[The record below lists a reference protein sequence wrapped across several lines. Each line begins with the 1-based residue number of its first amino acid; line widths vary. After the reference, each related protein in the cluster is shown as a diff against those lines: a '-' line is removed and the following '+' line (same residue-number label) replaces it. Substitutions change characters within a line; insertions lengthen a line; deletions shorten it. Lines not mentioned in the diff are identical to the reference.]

1 MGFFEASFEIIEEK
15 DCPMQYCRGDHF
27 YLSGLAFSA
36 PKDKATCLFLAREV
50 TELMIRK
57 LGEQQFFSQKEGRTN
72 FNCSGCT
79 GLIKLQLKKKDEGEY
94 ATLHMRMLA
103 KADSVGSQTKDIESL
118 SSMLNSFSIFQVL
131 DDQSITDLMTYV
143 KVKSYN
149 VDETVIQKG
158 DESKAVYMILT
169 GQVEVRDNE
178 KVIAYLGRG
187 EIFGEMSMLTGN
199 PVGATISVVEPAK
212 VLSIRNEQFRHM
224 LVQYPAIQMNITK
237 ILAQRL
243 NATNLLKMKEVPASF
258 SGRLS
263 EIPIAELCQFLNN
276 NSKTGSALLET
287 LHGEGVISFLNG
299 EMVRAQFKNYTET
312 KAFYEILKESEGS
325 FTFTPGLSDSENNL
339 PPIGSFMN
347 LLMEGLQKI
356 DEGKDSS
363 DE

>member
-1 MGFFEASFEIIEEK
+1 
-15 DCPMQYCRGDHF
+15 
-27 YLSGLAFSA
+27 
-36 PKDKATCLFLAREV
+36 
-50 TELMIRK
+50 
-57 LGEQQFFSQKEGRTN
+57 
-72 FNCSGCT
+72 
-79 GLIKLQLKKKDEGEY
+79 
-94 ATLHMRMLA
+94 
-103 KADSVGSQTKDIESL
+103 
-118 SSMLNSFSIFQVL
+118 
-131 DDQSITDLMTYV
+131 
-143 KVKSYN
+143 